1 MSGSL
6 SKVLS
11 FLSFLS
17 LFSTWII
24 CVFGGQG
31 LTLDLIKKN
40 LVQFLKSQSNT
51 CTPSLNSITTNK
63 KMQSI
68 GFDRFWVCF
77 NELRSRRQNFTMCY
91 STLLDFRIETHYFCT
106 QLTNFGTCLRNPST
120 GFSSSNIWS
129 LVFSFGVIKYTSL
142 TYNFVAHVLA

>member
-63 KMQSI
+63 KMQST
-68 GFDRFWVCF
+68 GFD
-77 NELRSRRQNFTMCY
+77 RRQNFTMCY
-91 STLLDFRIETHYFCT
+91 SSLLDFRIETHYFCT
-106 QLTNFGTCLRNPST
+106 QLTNFGTYLRNPST
-120 GFSSSNIWS
+120 GVSSSNIWS
-129 LVFSFGVIKYTSL
+129 LVFSFGLINIHHLHKIL
-142 TYNFVAHVLA
+142 WLMF

>member
-63 KMQSI
+63 KMQSLDLTDF
-68 GFDRFWVCF
+68 GYVSMR
-77 NELRSRRQNFTMCY
+77 EAEGK
-91 STLLDFRIETHYFCT
+91 TLLCAIQVC
-106 QLTNFGTCLRNPST
+106 
-120 GFSSSNIWS
+120 
-129 LVFSFGVIKYTSL
+129 
-142 TYNFVAHVLA
+142 